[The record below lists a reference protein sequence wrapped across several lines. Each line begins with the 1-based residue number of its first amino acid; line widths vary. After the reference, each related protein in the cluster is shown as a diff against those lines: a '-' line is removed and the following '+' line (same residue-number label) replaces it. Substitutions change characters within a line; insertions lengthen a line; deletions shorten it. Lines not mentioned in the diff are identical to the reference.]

1 MKKKIILALIV
12 LSVSISACGNEKGN
26 KESETATNQEAKTKE
41 DSETKEEEKKEPEKS
56 PDSEKQQEDNSLSAE
71 RGETPK
77 ETEEETS
84 ENIEALGDIN
94 VEKGIFDIE
103 LTIPAEYVGET
114 TQEELDKD
122 AAEYGY
128 KVTLNS
134 DGTATYKMTKS
145 QHEKILEDMA
155 ESFNQELD
163 KMIGSEEYP
172 NFTKIES
179 NDNFTE
185 FKVTTKSTELDMNE
199 SFSVIAFYMYGGLYG
214 TFSGKD
220 ADNVSVTF
228 INEESGEIIDV
239 SNSSDMEESEQTK
252 TE

>member
-12 LSVSISACGNEKGN
+12 LGVSISACGNEGGSE
-26 KESETATNQEAKTKE
+26 ESETYANQEVETKE
-41 DSETKEEEKKEPEKS
+41 DSETKGKPEIS
-56 PDSEKQQEDNSLSAE
+56 PDSEEQKEDNGLSTE
-71 RGETPK
+71 QSEKLK
-77 ETEEETS
+77 EVKKEPS
-84 ENIEALGDIN
+84 ENLEALGDIN
-94 VEKGIFDIE
+94 VEKGIFDVE

-114 TQEELDKD
+114 TQEELDND

-145 QHEKILEDMA
+145 QHKKILEDMA

-163 KMIGSEEYP
+163 KMIDSEEYP